1 MKTKNFECH
10 KSIRNYEKKNIWN
23 FGSLVD
29 KSFVPWAQR
38 TSVLY
43 CRLSD
48 FCSLSWPWW
57 LWWSRRIMLAA
68 MKKTCKRRHL
78 GQNNKWCVHPP
89 TESDYFYPPISSLHI
104 IRKFPGSNLSIST
117 KNVDAMLHCKYV
129 DCGVLN
135 CVPFSSESSLYGL
148 HLIALNSPM

>member
-1 MKTKNFECH
+1 MSAISLYE
-10 KSIRNYEKKNIWN
+10 IMEKKNTSN
-23 FGSLVD
+23 FGPSIV
-29 KSFVPWAQR
+29 KPFVRWAQR

-68 MKKTCKRRHL
+68 MKTTCKRGHV

-129 DCGVLN
+129 E
-135 CVPFSSESSLYGL
+135 F
-148 HLIALNSPM
+148 LIVSHSPLKAHCTVYI